1 MADDRPDSG
10 GSDFDGSG
18 GERLNARGASGDQ
31 PATGDHQG
39 GDRLTYEESG
49 VDYDRIDPLKVL
61 AQRAARDTGAN
72 LDGAGAREV
81 PASRGESAY
90 VVDIGDAY
98 LASITECLGTK
109 ALVADAMREAS
120 RALEESG
127 EKEESEASMGSQT
140 SQETEESGASDA
152 SRRTWYDHIAQDT
165 IATAVNDLI
174 TVGARPLSIHAYWA
188 AGSSDWFVDVER
200 MNDLVAG
207 WKAACDVLGVAW
219 GGGETP
225 CLTGVVEEGAIDLAA
240 SCVGIIRP
248 KSRLTLGEDLST
260 GDAIIL
266 LESSGIHANG
276 LTLAR
281 KLAERLPEGYATL
294 LPGGRTYGEALLDP
308 TVLYPPVTEAAFRA
322 GIGLRYIAN
331 ITGHG
336 WRKIMRH
343 PGRFTY
349 RITEVPTVPE
359 VLQFMVD
366 ETRQT
371 AEEAYGSL
379 NMGAGF
385 ALFVRPE
392 DGDAAVACAEA
403 MGIRAWIAGVVED
416 GPRQVVIEPLGVT
429 LAGESLALR
438 D

>member
-1 MADDRPDSG
+1 MADEKPDGKG
-10 GSDFDGSG
+10 GAGAQPG
-18 GERLNARGASGDQ
+18 GLQQGASGGASGAQ
-31 PATGDHQG
+31 PGAPPAD
-39 GDRLTYEESG
+39 DRLTYEESG

-61 AQRAARDTGAN
+61 AQQAARATGAN
-72 LDGAGAREV
+72 LDGAGTGAREV

-109 ALVADAMREAS
+109 ALVADAMRKVPAVSGVSGPPEAS
-120 RALEESG
+120 E
-127 EKEESEASMGSQT
+127 
-140 SQETEESGASDA
+140 
-152 SRRTWYDHIAQDT
+152 RTWYDHIAQDT
-165 IATAVNDLI
+165 IATAVNDLV

-188 AGSSDWFVDVER
+188 AGSSDWFDDTER
-200 MNDLVAG
+200 MNDLVEG
-207 WKAACDVLGVAW
+207 WRAACDVLGVAW

-248 KSRLTLGEDLST
+248 KSRLTLGEDLAA
-260 GDAIIL
+260 GDAIVL

-281 KLAERLPEGYATL
+281 KLAERLPEGYFTAM
-294 LPGGRTYGEALLDP
+294 PGGRTYGEALLDP
-308 TVLYPPVTEAAFRA
+308 TVLYPPVTEAAFEA
-322 GIGLRYIAN
+322 GIGLRYVAN

-343 PGRFTY
+343 PGRLTY
-349 RITEVPTVPE
+349 RITELPPVPE

-392 DGDAAVACAEA
+392 DRDAAVACAEA
-403 MGIRAWIAGVVED
+403 QGIRAWVAGVVED

-429 LAGESLALR
+429 LSGESLALR

>member
-1 MADDRPDSG
+1 MADEQQDGKG
-10 GSDFDGSG
+10 GA
-18 GERLNARGASGDQ
+18 GEQPGAA
-31 PATGDHQG
+31 PAE
-39 GDRLTYEESG
+39 DRLTYEESG

-61 AQRAARDTGAN
+61 AQRAARSTGAN
-72 LDGAGAREV
+72 LDGAGAGAREV

-109 ALVADAMREAS
+109 ALVADAIR
-120 RALEESG
+120 ESG
-127 EKEESEASMGSQT
+127 
-140 SQETEESGASDA
+140 
-152 SRRTWYDHIAQDT
+152 RTWYDHIAQDT
-165 IATAVNDLI
+165 IATAVNDLV

-188 AGSSDWFVDVER
+188 AGSSDWFDDVER
-200 MNDLVAG
+200 MNDLVEG

-225 CLTGVVEEGAIDLAA
+225 CLTGVVEKGAIDLAA

-248 KSRLTLGEDLST
+248 KSRLTLGEDLAA
-260 GDAIIL
+260 GDAIVL

-281 KLAERLPEGYATL
+281 KLAERLPEGYATAM
-294 LPGGRTYGEALLDP
+294 PGGRTYGEALLDP
-308 TVLYPPVTEAAFRA
+308 TVLYPPVTEAAFEA

-336 WRKIMRH
+336 WRKLMRH

-349 RITEVPTVPE
+349 RMTDVPPVPE
-359 VLQFMVD
+359 VLRFMVD

-403 MGIRAWIAGVVED
+403 QGVRAWVAGVVED
-416 GPRQVVIEPLGVT
+416 GPRQVVIEPAGVT
-429 LAGESLALR
+429 LSGESLALR

>member
-1 MADDRPDSG
+1 MADEKPDGKG
-10 GSDFDGSG
+10 G
-18 GERLNARGASGDQ
+18 AGAQ
-31 PATGDHQG
+31 PGAPPAD
-39 GDRLTYEESG
+39 DRLTYEESG

-61 AQRAARDTGAN
+61 AQQAARATGAN
-72 LDGAGAREV
+72 LDGAGTGAREV

-109 ALVADAMREAS
+109 ALVADAMRKVAAVSGVSGPPEAS
-120 RALEESG
+120 E
-127 EKEESEASMGSQT
+127 
-140 SQETEESGASDA
+140 
-152 SRRTWYDHIAQDT
+152 RTWYDHIAQDT
-165 IATAVNDLI
+165 IATAVNDLV

-188 AGSSDWFVDVER
+188 AGSSDWFDDTER
-200 MNDLVAG
+200 MNDLVEG
-207 WKAACDVLGVAW
+207 WKAACDALGVAW

-248 KSRLTLGEDLST
+248 KSRLTLGEDLAA
-260 GDAIIL
+260 GDAIVL

-281 KLAERLPEGYATL
+281 KLAERLPEGYATVM
-294 LPGGRTYGEALLDP
+294 PGGRTYGEALLDP
-308 TVLYPPVTEAAFRA
+308 TVLYPPVTEAAFEA
-322 GIGLRYIAN
+322 GIGLRYVAN

-343 PGRFTY
+343 PGRLTY
-349 RITEVPTVPE
+349 RITELPPVPE

-392 DGDAAVACAEA
+392 DRDAAVACAEA
-403 MGIRAWIAGVVED
+403 QGIRAWVAGVVED

-429 LAGESLALR
+429 LSGESLALR

>member
-1 MADDRPDSG
+1 MADEKPN
-10 GSDFDGSG
+10 GSG
-18 GERLNARGASGDQ
+18 APGGP
-31 PATGDHQG
+31 PAG
-39 GDRLTYEESG
+39 GHLTYEDSG

-61 AQRAARDTGAN
+61 AQQAARATGAN
-72 LDGAGAREV
+72 LQGAGVREV
-81 PASRGESAY
+81 AASRGESAY

-109 ALVADAMREAS
+109 ALVADAMRDVPAVSGVPGPPEMSEISKAS
-120 RALEESG
+120 G
-127 EKEESEASMGSQT
+127 
-140 SQETEESGASDA
+140 
-152 SRRTWYDHIAQDT
+152 RTWYDHIAQDT
-165 IATAVNDLI
+165 IATAVNDII

-188 AGSSDWFVDVER
+188 AGSSDWFDDTER
-200 MNDLVAG
+200 MNDLVDG

-248 KSRLTLGEDLST
+248 KSRLTLGEDLAA
-260 GDAIIL
+260 GDAIVL
-266 LESSGIHANG
+266 LESNGIHANG

-281 KLAERLPEGYATL
+281 KLAERLPQGYATL
-294 LPGGRTYGEALLDP
+294 MPGGRMYGEALLDP
-308 TVLYPPVTEAAFRA
+308 TVLYPPVTEAAFEA

-331 ITGHG
+331 VTGHG

-343 PGRFTY
+343 PGRFSY
-349 RITEVPTVPE
+349 RITEVPPVPK

-392 DGDAAVACAEA
+392 DGEAVVACAEA
-403 MGIRAWIAGVVED
+403 KGVRAWVAGVVED
-416 GPRQVVIEPLGVT
+416 GPRQVVIDPLDVT

>member
-1 MADDRPDSG
+1 M
-10 GSDFDGSG
+10 
-18 GERLNARGASGDQ
+18 
-31 PATGDHQG
+31 
-39 GDRLTYEESG
+39 TYEESG

-61 AQRAARDTGAN
+61 AQKAARTTGAN
-72 LDGAGAREV
+72 LDGTGAREV

-120 RALEESG
+120 RASDATQETEAL
-127 EKEESEASMGSQT
+127 EASDASQT
-140 SQETEESGASDA
+140 SQGSDASQTSQGSDATQETEALEASDA
-152 SRRTWYDHIAQDT
+152 SQRTWYDHIAQDT

-188 AGSSDWFVDVER
+188 AGSSDWFDDVER

-240 SCVGIIRP
+240 SCVGTIRP
-248 KSRLTLGEDLST
+248 KSRLTLGEDLSA

-281 KLAERLPEGYATL
+281 KLADRLPEGYATL

-336 WRKIMRH
+336 WRKVMRH

-349 RITEVPTVPE
+349 RITSVPPVPE
-359 VLQFMVD
+359 VLQFIVD

-392 DGDAAVACAEA
+392 DGEAAVACAEA

>member
-1 MADDRPDSG
+1 MADEKPDGKG
-10 GSDFDGSG
+10 GAGAQPG
-18 GERLNARGASGDQ
+18 G
-31 PATGDHQG
+31 H
-39 GDRLTYEESG
+39 LTYEGSG

-61 AQRAARDTGAN
+61 AQRAARSTGAN
-72 LDGAGAREV
+72 LDGAGAGAREV
-81 PASRGESAY
+81 AASRGESAY

-109 ALVADAMREAS
+109 ALVADAMREINEAPEAS
-120 RALEESG
+120 AVMHEAS
-127 EKEESEASMGSQT
+127 SEAPRASSR
-140 SQETEESGASDA
+140 EASG
-152 SRRTWYDHIAQDT
+152 RTWYDHIAQDT
-165 IATAVNDLI
+165 IATAVNDII

-188 AGSSDWFVDVER
+188 AGSSDWFDDVDR
-200 MNDLVAG
+200 MNDLVEG

-248 KSRLTLGEDLST
+248 KSRLTLGGDLAA
-260 GDAIIL
+260 GDAIVL

-281 KLAERLPEGYATL
+281 KLADGLPDGYATVM
-294 LPGGRTYGEALLDP
+294 PGGRTYGEALLDP
-308 TVLYPPVTEAAFRA
+308 TVLYPPVTEAAFEA

-343 PGRFTY
+343 PGDFTY
-349 RITEVPTVPE
+349 RITEVPPVPE
-359 VLQFMVD
+359 VLEFMVD

-403 MGIRAWIAGVVED
+403 QGVRAWVAGVVED
-416 GPRQVVIEPLGVT
+416 GPRQVVIEPSGVT

-438 D
+438 G

>member
-1 MADDRPDSG
+1 MTDD
-10 GSDFDGSG
+10 
-18 GERLNARGASGDQ
+18 
-31 PATGDHQG
+31 H
-39 GDRLTYEESG
+39 LTYEDSG

-61 AQRAARDTGAN
+61 AQQAARATGAN
-72 LDGAGAREV
+72 LEGAGASSGVRTGVREV
-81 PASRGESAY
+81 AASRGESAY
-90 VVDIGDAY
+90 VVDIGEAY

-109 ALVADAMREAS
+109 ALVADAMRKVPAVS
-120 RALEESG
+120 GVSG
-127 EKEESEASMGSQT
+127 EPE
-140 SQETEESGASDA
+140 
-152 SRRTWYDHIAQDT
+152 RTWYDHIAQDT
-165 IATAVNDLI
+165 IATAVNDII

-188 AGSSDWFVDVER
+188 AGSSDWFDDTER
-200 MNDLVAG
+200 MNDLVDG

-248 KSRLTLGEDLST
+248 KSRLTLGEDLAA
-260 GDAIIL
+260 GDAIVL

-281 KLAERLPEGYATL
+281 KLSERLPEGYTTVM
-294 LPGGRTYGEALLDP
+294 PGGRKYGEALLDP
-308 TVLYPPVTEAAFRA
+308 TVLYPSVTEAAFEA

-349 RITEVPTVPE
+349 RISEVPPVPE
-359 VLQFMVD
+359 VLRFMVD

-392 DGDAAVACAEA
+392 DGEAAVACAEA
-403 MGIRAWIAGVVED
+403 QGIRAWIAGVVED

-429 LAGESLALR
+429 LSGESLTLR

>member
-1 MADDRPDSG
+1 MADDRPDSA

-18 GERLNARGASGDQ
+18 G
-31 PATGDHQG
+31 
-39 GDRLTYEESG
+39 DRLTYESSG

-61 AQRAARDTGAN
+61 AQRAARDTGTN
-72 LDGAGAREV
+72 LDSAGAREV
-81 PASRGESAY
+81 AASRGESAY
-90 VVDIGDAY
+90 VLDIGDAY

-120 RALEESG
+120 SA
-127 EKEESEASMGSQT
+127 SE
-140 SQETEESGASDA
+140 A

-165 IATAVNDLI
+165 IATAVNDLV
-174 TVGARPLSIHAYWA
+174 TVGASPLSIHAYWA
-188 AGSSDWFVDVER
+188 AGSSDWFDDVER

-248 KSRLTLGEDLST
+248 KSRLTLGEDLAA

-322 GIGLRYIAN
+322 GIGLHYIAN

-349 RITEVPTVPE
+349 RITEVPPVPE
-359 VLQFMVD
+359 VLEFMVD

-385 ALFVRPE
+385 ALYVRPE
-392 DGDAAVACAEA
+392 DSDAAVACAEA
-403 MGIRAWIAGVVED
+403 EGVRAWVAGVVED
-416 GPRQVVIEPLGVT
+416 GPRQVVIEPQGVT

>member
-1 MADDRPDSG
+1 MADEKPNRSG
-10 GSDFDGSG
+10 TPG
-18 GERLNARGASGDQ
+18 GQSTGDQ
-31 PATGDHQG
+31 
-39 GDRLTYEESG
+39 LTYEESG

-61 AQRAARDTGAN
+61 AQQAARATGAN
-72 LDGAGAREV
+72 LERTGVREV
-81 PASRGESAY
+81 AASRGESAY

-109 ALVADAMREAS
+109 ALVADAMRAVPHAERKMADAVPPTPGS
-120 RALEESG
+120 SG
-127 EKEESEASMGSQT
+127 
-140 SQETEESGASDA
+140 
-152 SRRTWYDHIAQDT
+152 RTWYDHIAQDT
-165 IATAVNDLI
+165 IATAVNDLV

-188 AGSSDWFVDVER
+188 AGSSDWFDDTER
-200 MNDLVAG
+200 MSDLVDG

-225 CLTGVVEEGAIDLAA
+225 CLTGVVEENAIDLAA

-248 KSRLTLGEDLST
+248 KSRLTLGENLAA
-260 GDAIIL
+260 GDAIVL

-281 KLAERLPEGYATL
+281 KLAERLPGGYATVM
-294 LPGGRTYGEALLDP
+294 PGGRTYGEALLDP
-308 TVLYPPVTEAAFRA
+308 TVLYPPVTEAVFEA

-349 RITEVPTVPE
+349 RITEVPPVPE
-359 VLQFMVD
+359 VLRFMVE

-371 AEEAYGSL
+371 AEEAHGSL

-403 MGIRAWIAGVVED
+403 QGIRAWVAGVVED

-429 LAGESLALR
+429 LSGGSLALR

>member
-1 MADDRPDSG
+1 MADDRPDSEG
-10 GSDFDGSG
+10 PDFDSSG
-18 GERLNARGASGDQ
+18 G
-31 PATGDHQG
+31 
-39 GDRLTYEESG
+39 RLTYEDAG

-61 AQRAARDTGAN
+61 AQKAARTTGAN
-72 LDGAGAREV
+72 LDRAGTREV
-81 PASRGESAY
+81 AASRGESAY

-109 ALVADAMREAS
+109 ALVADALRDMA
-120 RALEESG
+120 RA
-127 EKEESEASMGSQT
+127 SEASGASGA
-140 SQETEESGASDA
+140 SEESEESGASEA
-152 SRRTWYDHIAQDT
+152 SVAPRRTWYDHIAQDT
-165 IATAVNDLI
+165 IATAVNDLV

-188 AGSSDWFVDVER
+188 AGSSDWFDDVDR
-200 MNDLVAG
+200 MNDLVEG

-225 CLTGVVEEGAIDLAA
+225 CLTGVVEKGAIDLAA

-248 KSRLTLGEDLST
+248 KSRITLGEDLAA

-281 KLAERLPEGYATL
+281 KLSERLPKGYATS
-294 LPGGRTYGEALLDP
+294 LPGGRAYGEALLDP
-308 TVLYPPVTEAAFRA
+308 TVLYPPVTEAAFAA

-349 RITEVPTVPE
+349 RITEVPPVPE
-359 VLQFMVD
+359 VLEFMVA

-392 DGDAAVACAEA
+392 EGAAAVACAEA
-403 MGIRAWIAGVVED
+403 EGVRAWVAGVVED